1 MEVKVVTRICW
12 EVKVGVS
19 FCLKFHGGVGKKFDK
34 NPVRSGFIGIEE

>member
-1 MEVKVVTRICW
+1 MEVKVVIRIFW

-34 NPVRSGFIGIEE
+34 NPVRSGFIAIEE